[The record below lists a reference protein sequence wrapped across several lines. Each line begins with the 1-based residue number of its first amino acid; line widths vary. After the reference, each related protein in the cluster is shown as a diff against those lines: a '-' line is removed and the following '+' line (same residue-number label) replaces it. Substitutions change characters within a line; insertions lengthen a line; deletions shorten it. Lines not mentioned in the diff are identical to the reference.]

1 LNIRPL
7 FEMLEG
13 GKTSK
18 LMMTRLQD
26 EEAEAAPEE
35 APAAEAAGGDAAA
48 GGADVTFP
56 DDYPNSVKHFLL
68 IGCLGMLI
76 GSCVFLWLSMSR
88 PKSSLPHVLM
98 FMASAI
104 SCMSFY
110 AMWTGIGVELKTT
123 DTTPRVI
130 FLPRYADLLL
140 TQPLLLATIG
150 LMSKADTSVLV
161 SLVGYDVLMVLTSLI
176 GAMNIAPFKYMW
188 WFAGFIFLILIIVQL
203 VQRFEGANDG
213 YKLCNY
219 IFIGTACV
227 YPLVWMLG
235 SEGTAALGLS
245 QEVGIITV
253 TDLVAKLG
261 FGLYFLFNFEDIMGE
276 ADEDGLNQ
284 ASQQYV

>member
-1 LNIRPL
+1 
-7 FEMLEG
+7 
-13 GKTSK
+13 
-18 LMMTRLQD
+18 MMTRLQD

-35 APAAEAAGGDAAA
+35 AAPAEAADGAAPAADAGAAA
-48 GGADVTFP
+48 GAADVSFP
-56 DDYPNSVKHFLL
+56 EDYPNSVKHFLL
-68 IGCLGMLI
+68 IGCLGMFI
-76 GSCVFLWLSMSR
+76 GACVFLWLSMSR

-130 FLPRYADLLL
+130 FLPRYADLLM

-150 LMSKADTSVLV
+150 IMGKADTSVMV
-161 SLVGYDVLMVLTSLI
+161 SLIGYDVLMVLAALI
-176 GAMNIAPFKYMW
+176 GAMNVAPFKYMW
-188 WFAGFIFLILIIVQL
+188 WFAGFGFLILIIVQL

-219 IFIGTACV
+219 IFIATACV
-227 YPLVWMLG
+227 YPIVWMLG

-261 FGLYFLFNFEDIMGE
+261 FGLYFLFNFDDIMGE
-276 ADEDGLNQ
+276 EGDEGMNQ
-284 ASQQYV
+284 QSQQYV

>member
-1 LNIRPL
+1 L
-7 FEMLEG
+7 
-13 GKTSK
+13 TQ
-18 LMMTRLQD
+18 LQD
-26 EEAEAAPEE
+26 DAPADAAA
-35 APAAEAAGGDAAA
+35 APAAAG
-48 GGADVTFP
+48 DVTFP

-98 FMASAI
+98 FMAAAI

-110 AMWTGIGVELKTT
+110 AMWTGVGVELKTT

-150 LMSKADTSVLV
+150 LMSKADTSVMV
-161 SLVGYDVLMVLTSLI
+161 SLVGYDVLMILASLI
-176 GAMNIAPFKYMW
+176 GAMNVAPFKYMW
-188 WFAGFIFLILIIVQL
+188 WFAAFIFLILIIVQL
-203 VQRFEGANDG
+203 LQRFEGAKDG

-219 IFIGTACV
+219 IFIATACV

-253 TDLVAKLG
+253 TDLVAKVG
-261 FGLYFLFNFEDIMGE
+261 FGLYFLFNFDEIMGD
-276 ADEDGLNQ
+276 ADEDGVNQ
-284 ASQQYV
+284 QSQQYV

>member
-1 LNIRPL
+1 
-7 FEMLEG
+7 
-13 GKTSK
+13 
-18 LMMTRLQD
+18 
-26 EEAEAAPEE
+26 
-35 APAAEAAGGDAAA
+35 
-48 GGADVTFP
+48 
-56 DDYPNSVKHFLL
+56 
-68 IGCLGMLI
+68 
-76 GSCVFLWLSMSR
+76 
-88 PKSSLPHVLM
+88 
-98 FMASAI
+98 
-104 SCMSFY
+104 
-110 AMWTGIGVELKTT
+110 
-123 DTTPRVI
+123 
-130 FLPRYADLLL
+130 
-140 TQPLLLATIG
+140 
-150 LMSKADTSVLV
+150 MSKADTSVLV
-161 SLVGYDVLMVLTSLI
+161 SLVGYDVLMVLASLI
-176 GAMNIAPFKYMW
+176 GAMNV
-188 WFAGFIFLILIIVQL
+188 AGFIFLILIIVQL